1 MTTLPLLLLLL
12 ADLGSP
18 LPRVATVDK
27 GRALY
32 MAHCSRCHGASGIGD
47 GPDAALLRNRPAD
60 LRRSEVLDAFSDDKL
75 AERIREGKVMRFA
88 FRPESIN
95 RQAAETEALYQ
106 FLRKLPERS
115 WKSIDAGEQIYYVRC
130 TPCHD
135 RYGHPEPALP
145 PGVTRRPQDLS
156 DGVFQAAISDREL
169 RSLVRHGR
177 RGMPA
182 VLPRVT
188 EAESADLVRFVRL
201 LSPGYEIY
209 DRFCSTCHGPH
220 GEGAT
225 GALLTGPAPHF
236 AFDASYFR
244 THTSD
249 ETRQAIWHML
259 EDKTPT
265 MPHFDDTLS
274 SAEVK
279 AILRYLRSLPRLPS
293 GPSGEHPTGEAVP

>member
-1 MTTLPLLLLLL
+1 VTALPLLLLLV

-18 LPRVATVDK
+18 LPRVAAIDK

-47 GPDAALLRNRPAD
+47 GPDASLLRNRPAD
-60 LRRSEVLDAFSDDKL
+60 LRRSEVLDAFSDEKL
-75 AERIREGKVMRFA
+75 AERIREGKVMRLA
-88 FRPESIN
+88 FRPESISK
-95 RQAAETEALYQ
+95 QAADTEALYQ
-106 FLRKLPERS
+106 FLRKLPQTP
-115 WKSIDAGEQIYYVRC
+115 WKSVDAGEQIYYERC

-135 RYGHPEPALP
+135 RYGHPEPVLP
-145 PGVTRRPQDLS
+145 PGVMRRPRDLS
-156 DGVFQAAISDREL
+156 DPLFQSAIGDREL
-169 RSLVRHGR
+169 RRLVRHGR
-177 RGMPA
+177 GSMPA

-188 EAESADLVRFVRL
+188 EPESVDLARFARM

-225 GALLTGPAPHF
+225 GALLTGPAPNF
-236 AFDASYFR
+236 AFDATYFR
-244 THTSD
+244 RRTSD

-265 MPHFDDTLS
+265 MPHFADTLS

-279 AILRYLRSLPRLPS
+279 AILLYLRSLPRLPS
-293 GPSGEHPTGEAVP
+293 DTSGKNRFDDGAS

>member
-1 MTTLPLLLLLL
+1 VIVLPLLLLLV

-18 LPRVATVDK
+18 LPRVAAIDK
-27 GRALY
+27 GHALY

-47 GPDAALLRNRPAD
+47 GPDASLLRSRPAD
-60 LRRSEVLDAFSDDKL
+60 LRRSEVLDAFSDSKL
-75 AERIREGKVMRFA
+75 AERIREGKVTRLA

-95 RQAAETEALYQ
+95 KQAADTEALYQ
-106 FLRKLPERS
+106 FLRKLPQTS
-115 WKSIDAGEQIYYVRC
+115 WKSVDAGEEIYYSRC

-135 RYGHPEPALP
+135 RYGHPEPVLP
-145 PGVTRRPQDLS
+145 PGVTRRPRDLS
-156 DGVFQAAISDREL
+156 DTVFQAGISDQEL

-182 VLPRVT
+182 LLPRVT
-188 EAESADLVRFVRL
+188 EAESAHLIRFVRL
-201 LSPGYEIY
+201 LSPGYESY

-236 AFDASYFR
+236 AFDATYFR
-244 THTSD
+244 TRTGD

-259 EDKTPT
+259 EDKTTT
-265 MPHFDDTLS
+265 MPHFEETLS
-274 SAEVK
+274 SSEVK
-279 AILRYLRSLPRLPS
+279 AILLYLRSLPRLPS
-293 GPSGEHPTGEAVP
+293 DTSGERRLHGAP